1 MRTNGICAYVRIHAG
16 HAAPPHAVA
25 PVPEATVTR
34 PRTSPVSALAPRAIE
49 ATTLAGGSPSRHARR
64 LALGW
69 APPAQLDRAG
79 WLVAGISLAEF
90 GRVNNWWVGDWVR
103 YGDARWGEKYT
114 EAARITGLDSK
125 TLRNIAYVASRF
137 RLSRRRD
144 NLTWTHH
151 AEVAALAPD
160 QQDEWLDRAVAL
172 RLSPGDL
179 RLELRAAQRALRSA
193 GACCENADA
202 SDADGAEEDTVMCP
216 RCGNAIRLHELRGT
230 HAPRFSTP
238 RTAVGHAR

>member
-1 MRTNGICAYVRIHAG
+1 MLANG
-16 HAAPPHAVA
+16 
-25 PVPEATVTR
+25 
-34 PRTSPVSALAPRAIE
+34 SAPRH
-49 ATTLAGGSPSRHARR
+49 TRR

-79 WLVAGISLAEF
+79 WLAAGISLAEF
-90 GRVNNWWVGDWVR
+90 GRVNNWWVGDWIR

-114 EAARITGLDSK
+114 EAARLTGLDSK

-151 AEVAALAPD
+151 AEVAALSPE

-179 RLELRAAQRALRSA
+179 RLELRTAQRALRST
-193 GACCENADA
+193 GASCK
-202 SDADGAEEDTVMCP
+202 DADTSEVDVDEDTVMCP
-216 RCGNAIRLHELRGT
+216 HCGNAIRLHEVRNL
-230 HAPRFSTP
+230 HAPLSTP
-238 RTAVGHAR
+238 STAVGGGR